1 MMVADTSA
9 LMAILMNEQEHQEF
23 LDAMLN
29 DGEVLVSTATA
40 VELMIVAMG
49 KGDAFYQSAV
59 QFLRRPFIRLT
70 PLDETQLWAAVRA
83 YQGFG
88 KRRHPASL
96 NFGDTFSYALA
107 TTRQLPL
114 LFKGDDFG
122 QTVIRSA
129 M

>member
-9 LMAILMNEQEHQEF
+9 LMAILMNEQEHQDF

-59 QFLRRPFIRLT
+59 QFL
-70 PLDETQLWAAVRA
+70 EAAFYPPHAAGRDA
-83 YQGFG
+83 
-88 KRRHPASL
+88 
-96 NFGDTFSYALA
+96 
-107 TTRQLPL
+107 
-114 LFKGDDFG
+114 
-122 QTVIRSA
+122 A
-129 M
+129 MGCR